1 MTHLCRKTAFF
12 LRHYD
17 IKYLKFVEDVKFQK
31 GEMLQSAIA
40 IQENVFK
47 FPILIPMLPKKD
59 ISMILN

>member
-1 MTHLCRKTAFF
+1 MLNN
-12 LRHYD
+12 LN
-17 IKYLKFVEDVKFQK
+17 VQFQK

-47 FPILIPMLPKKD
+47 FPILIPLLPKKD